1 MRLAEDKMPNVTQ
14 RLFKVWLLACLSQVL
29 VVETYVHTG
38 KAWNKLT
45 EALCIFWQCYS
56 QSSILILAVSSVWWS
71 ELVCAAQFIKL
82 QLFKRSSLCGIGL
95 PWSSALKSNQR
106 ISIWWGEEKSVWN
119 WRREKFWDVVSM
131 AVWKP
136 PRIST
141 NGIFHFYYFWGERIF
156 RDIE

>member
-1 MRLAEDKMPNVTQ
+1 MMKWT
-14 RLFKVWLLACLSQVL
+14 CL
-29 VVETYVHTG
+29 YG
-38 KAWNKLT
+38 K
-45 EALCIFWQCYS
+45 
-56 QSSILILAVSSVWWS
+56 
-71 ELVCAAQFIKL
+71 FIKL

-141 NGIFHFYYFWGERIF
+141 NGIFHFNYFWGERIF
-156 RDIE
+156 GDMDNRGKGTLSGFALPGTMRQSIVEKVDRKNSHVTWVIPLPTAIASLFKSVSSTHITNYRRRATLVSR

>member
-1 MRLAEDKMPNVTQ
+1 MMKWT
-14 RLFKVWLLACLSQVL
+14 CL
-29 VVETYVHTG
+29 YG
-38 KAWNKLT
+38 K
-45 EALCIFWQCYS
+45 
-56 QSSILILAVSSVWWS
+56 
-71 ELVCAAQFIKL
+71 FIKL

-141 NGIFHFYYFWGERIF
+141 NGIFHFNYFWGERIF
-156 RDIE
+156 GDMDDRGKGTLSGFALPGPMSQSIVEKGNRRKHLRNMGHTFANCHCEPQVLISPTTAAELH